1 MGTLITGRGV
11 VRNIGDK
18 TVDNVEEFK
27 LELPDEEVELMSI
40 EEYRKLEL
48 TEEQE
53 WNNSYNPKRCS
64 IEALNYIDIKKRGKG
79 DIKSEY
85 RSFSDTEYGPY
96 YDPIGVHLCTWKNN
110 KLIKNF
116 KCEQD
121 PSSESVQ
128 FSRVKPGLHCSICHK
143 RKECRQFNWC
153 EPVKPSRDCQ
163 PGVNPV
169 TNEYKFTY
177 PPVIKVVQ
185 RPKVSNAIPNWNKLM
200 IKCIHAVYNDKIVYD
215 ISKFHSILLWPWQMT
230 SYQKFR
236 YNNPNYKKSV
246 IFLES
251 DMENFRDNY
260 GVIE

>member
-11 VRNIGDK
+11 VRNLDEK

-27 LELPDEEVELMSI
+27 LDLPDEEIEIMSI
-40 EEYRKLEL
+40 EEYRKLQL

-79 DIKSEY
+79 DIKPDY
-85 RSFSDTEYGPY
+85 LSFSDTEYGPY

-121 PSSESVQ
+121 PSSKNVQ
-128 FSRVKPGLHCSICHK
+128 FSNVKPGLHCSICHK

-153 EPVKPSRDCQ
+153 EPIKPARAVDLQRLPDPQRDIC
-163 PGVNPV
+163 
-169 TNEYKFTY
+169 TY
-177 PPVIKVVQ
+177 PPVITLHRQ
-185 RPKVSNAIPNWNKLM
+185 KVSNAIPNWSKLM
-200 IKCIHAVYNDKIVYD
+200 IKCIHSIYNDKLVYC
-215 ISKFHSILLWPWQMT
+215 ISKFHSVLLWPWQMT

-236 YNNPNYKKSV
+236 YNNPDYKKSV
-246 IFLES
+246 IFLDS